1 MANKTTEGGYEG
13 LNVPLY
19 PADGFTITQM
29 TASSAYDIL
38 TIKQAATATGAP
50 ISVIDSTDTQKFA
63 VTKNY
68 GLKLNIRTTR
78 PTTGLVKG
86 EVLLLFHGSTP
97 KIGICSS
104 TGAQTIKLI
113 RAKTKS
119 FGRLTA

>member
-1 MANKTTEGGYEG
+1 MANANEGGYEG

-29 TASSAYDIL
+29 TASSTYDIL
-38 TIKQAATATGAP
+38 TIKQAATATGSP
-50 ISVIDSTDTQKFA
+50 ISILDSTATQQFA

-68 GLKLNIRTTR
+68 GLKLKVRTTR
-78 PTTGLVKG
+78 PTTGLTKG
-86 EVLLLFHGSTP
+86 EVILLFHGSTP
-97 KIGICSS
+97 KLGICSS

-113 RAKTKS
+113 RAKTKT